1 MDNQNFDLPE
11 DHEYSLEEILKKVHE
26 EAKPKPVQRPA
37 KKSKPDSVVAT
48 VLQYAYDLVRLLAVI
63 VLISMLLFRVVI
75 VSGPSMYDTLLDG
88 DYLLVLSNLFYREPK
103 AGDVVIISKADF
115 ENGEPIVKR
124 VIATE
129 GQKVDIDFVE
139 GIVYV
144 DDQPLDEPYTHTPTN
159 MQEGMTFPLI
169 VEEGCIFV
177 LGDNRN
183 VSKDS
188 RSLEI
193 GLIDNREVLGKVLL
207 LFLPGTHENTE
218 NRDFG
223 RIGVIK

>member
-11 DHEYSLEEILKKVHE
+11 DQEYSLEKILKDVQE
-26 EAKPKPVQRPA
+26 EAKPKPVRRTA
-37 KKSKPDSVVAT
+37 KKEKPDSAT
-48 VLQYAYDLVRLLAVI
+48 ATILQYAYDLVRLLAVI
-63 VLISMLLFRVVI
+63 VLVSMLLFRVVV

-88 DYLLVLSNLFYREPK
+88 DYLLVLSNLFYREAK
-103 AGDVVIISKADF
+103 AGDIVIISKAVFD
-115 ENGEPIVKR
+115 NGEPIVKR

-129 GQKVDIDFVE
+129 GQKVDIDFGAGV
-139 GIVYV
+139 VYV

-159 MQEGMTFPLI
+159 LQEGVTFPLI
-169 VEEGCIFV
+169 VDEGCIFV